1 VTTNDSD
8 TFAIGGTDEVHR
20 LGFGAM
26 RLCGEDIVGP
36 PEDEAAARAVLERAV
51 ELGVDFIDTADSYGP
66 GVSERLIGE
75 TLDTDREDLLVATK
89 GGLLRNA
96 DGEWLPRGDPDHL
109 RNAVLCSLDRLR
121 TDRIDLYQHHR
132 PDPDVDFEE
141 TVATL
146 AQLKDEGFVRHVGL
160 SNVSVD
166 QLETARDHV
175 EVATV
180 QNRYHV
186 AYREE
191 ADVLAACEDHG
202 IGFVPWYPIGAG
214 DLGEKADAVA
224 EIAAAHDAT
233 PYQIALAWQ
242 LQHSPVTLP
251 IPGTSSVAHLEENVA
266 AASLELSDDELARLT

>member
-26 RLCGEDIVGP
+26 RLCGEDIIGP

-51 ELGVDFIDTADSYGP
+51 ELGVDLIDTADSYGP
-66 GVSERLIGE
+66 GVSERLLGE

-109 RNAVLCSLDRLR
+109 RNAVLCSRDRLR
-121 TDRIDLYQHHR
+121 TDEIDLYQHHR

-146 AQLKDEGFVRHVGL
+146 AELQDAGFVRHVGL
-160 SNVSVD
+160 SNVSVE

-175 EVATV
+175 AVATV
-180 QNRYHV
+180 QNRYNV
-186 AYREE
+186 GYREE
-191 ADVLAACEDHG
+191 ADVLAVCEEYD
-202 IGFVPWYPIGAG
+202 IGFLPWYPIGAG
-214 DLGEKADAVA
+214 DLGEKADAVE

-242 LQHSPVTLP
+242 LGHSPVTLP
-251 IPGTSSVAHLEENVA
+251 IPGTSSLAHLEQNVA
-266 AASLELSDDELARLT
+266 AASLELTDDELARLT